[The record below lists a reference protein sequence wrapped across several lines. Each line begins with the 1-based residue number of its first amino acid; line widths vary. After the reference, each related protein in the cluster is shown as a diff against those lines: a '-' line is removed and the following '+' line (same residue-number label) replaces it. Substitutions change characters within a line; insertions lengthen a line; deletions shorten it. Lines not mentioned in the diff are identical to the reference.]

1 MTLCLRQRLAVLSPL
16 LAAMAVSFHSSN
28 AFSAGYGINEN
39 SASYMGTA
47 YAGRASNPQDAS
59 IAANNPA
66 GIAYVEGTQV
76 SVGSAIILEGGEFE
90 GQHTLPTGTV
100 VAQGKTEDFVST
112 SGVPFGHFVMPLN
125 DQISFGISGYA
136 PNGIELEYDDDW
148 AGRYF
153 GIKTSFKTVNLQG
166 TVSYKFQE
174 DFSIGFGLIGSYVE
188 GELTQNTD
196 VTNFLREGLPAAE
209 AKIEGDDKTL
219 AWTLGALWNVYDRTY
234 VGLAYFSEIDFELEG
249 DVKLSGPVNRKSDA
263 KLEITMPERAAL
275 SLTHQLNDEWTLMA
289 EATWTRWSRFE
300 EFYVRADNSDLS
312 SYVPINWKDAWAWS
326 FGATWQVLPE
336 WKLRAGYMFDESP
349 VDDDNRTVR
358 TPDSDRNWF
367 TVGANWRPD
376 TNLSIDISYAYV
388 SLKEGK
394 IDEAKYNKPPNQG
407 TPIDSFGVITGEYD
421 NCSSIVAAQ
430 LNYIF

>member
-1 MTLCLRQRLAVLSPL
+1 MAVLSPL

-90 GQHTLPTGTV
+90 GQHTIGSTPI
-100 VAQGKTEDFVST
+100 AQGKTEDFVST

-125 DQISFGISGYA
+125 EQISFGLSGYA
-136 PNGIELEYDDDW
+136 PNGIELDYDKDW

-153 GIKTSFKTVNLQG
+153 GIKTSVKTVNLQG

-188 GELTQNTD
+188 GELTQNSSPSS
-196 VTNFLREGLPAAE
+196 PALE
-209 AKIEGDDKTL
+209 SKIEGDAKTL
-219 AWTLGALWNVYDRTY
+219 GWTLGALWNVYDKTY
-234 VGLAYFSEIDFELEG
+234 VGLSFFSELDFELEG
-249 DVKLSGPVNRKSDA
+249 DVKVAPVGLKSDA
-263 KLEITMPERAAL
+263 KLDITMPEKAAL

-300 EFYVRADNSDLS
+300 EFYVRVEDPTIPS
-312 SYVPINWKDAWAWS
+312 SYVPINWKDVWSWS

-376 TNLSIDISYAYV
+376 TNISIDISYAYV

-394 IDEAKYNKPPNQG
+394 INEAKYNTPPMQDTTIPEFG
-407 TPIDSFGVITGEYD
+407 TITGDYK
-421 NCSSIVAAQ
+421 NSSNIVAAQ

>member
-16 LAAMAVSFHSSN
+16 LAAMAVSFHSSS

-59 IAANNPA
+59 VAANNPA

-100 VAQGKTEDFVST
+100 AAQGKTEDFVST
-112 SGVPFGHFVMPLN
+112 SGIPFGHFVMPLN
-125 DQISFGISGYA
+125 EQISFGISGYA
-136 PNGIELEYDDDW
+136 PNGIELDYDEDW

-153 GIKTSFKTVNLQG
+153 GNKTSVKTVNLQG
-166 TVSYKFQE
+166 TISYKFQD
-174 DFSIGFGLIGSYVE
+174 DFSVGFGLIGSYVE
-188 GELTQNTD
+188 GELTQN
-196 VTNFLREGLPAAE
+196 VNPGVPAAK
-209 AKIEGDDKTL
+209 AKINGDAKTL
-219 AWTLGALWNVYDRTY
+219 GWTLGALWNVYDKTY
-234 VGLAYFSEIDFELEG
+234 VGLAYFSELDFELEG
-249 DVKLSGPVNRKSDA
+249 DVKVEGLSPNEMKSDA
-263 KLEITMPERAAL
+263 KLDITMPEKAAL
-275 SLTHQLNDEWTLMA
+275 SLTHELNDEWTLMA

-300 EFYVRADNSDLS
+300 EFYVRADNNDLS
-312 SYVPINWKDAWAWS
+312 SYVPINWKDVWAWS

-376 TNLSIDISYAYV
+376 TNISVDISYAYV

-394 IDEAKYNKPPNQG
+394 ISESKYSADQRTTPNPFYG
-407 TPIDSFGVITGEYD
+407 TITGDYK
-421 NCSSIVAAQ
+421 NSSNIVAAQ